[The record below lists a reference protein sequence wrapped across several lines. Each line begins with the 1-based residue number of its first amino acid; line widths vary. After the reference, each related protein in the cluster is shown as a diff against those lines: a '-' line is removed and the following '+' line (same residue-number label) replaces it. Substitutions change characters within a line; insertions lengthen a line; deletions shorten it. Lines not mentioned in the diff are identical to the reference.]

1 MELLS
6 TAMAPEF
13 GETQATAQFGF
24 SSSTHDQD
32 REDATVLPT
41 MEDLDLLV
49 AELDRIDATLAQLG

>member
-1 MELLS
+1 
-6 TAMAPEF
+6 MAPEF